1 MAVDVVDFLR
11 AQTIVP
17 RPQCRFCDALILT
30 PAARRFSEM
39 PIVETERFVVWP
51 SLGGF
56 LEGWVLILPK
66 MHRLSV
72 GACPPEWLRE
82 LDDLVTV
89 VTGRIED
96 AYGEAAVFEH
106 GPAEC
111 ATQAGC
117 GIDHAHL
124 HVVPTDVDLLAV
136 AAHAV
141 AADLVWEPIHGFDD
155 LQRMLASRGHS
166 YLYVRQFGVEHVA
179 FARDL
184 PSQAMR
190 RALAAALERPI
201 FDWKDD
207 LELAN
212 ARATVGR
219 LA

>member
-1 MAVDVVDFLR
+1 VKPG
-11 AQTIVP
+11 T
-17 RPQCRFCDALILT
+17 
-30 PAARRFSEM
+30 RRFSEV
-39 PIVETERFVVWP
+39 PILETERFVVWP

-56 LEGWVLILPK
+56 VEGWVLILPK
-66 MHRLSV
+66 VHRLSF
-72 GACPPEWLRE
+72 GTCPPEWLDE
-82 LDDLVTV
+82 LDDLVAV
-89 VTGRIED
+89 VTGRVED

-124 HVVPTDVDLLAV
+124 HVVPTDVDLLA
-136 AAHAV
+136 AGAHAV
-141 AADLVWEPIHGFDD
+141 AAHLVWESVDGFDG
-155 LQRMLASRGHS
+155 LQQTLATRGQS

-179 FARDL
+179 FAPDL